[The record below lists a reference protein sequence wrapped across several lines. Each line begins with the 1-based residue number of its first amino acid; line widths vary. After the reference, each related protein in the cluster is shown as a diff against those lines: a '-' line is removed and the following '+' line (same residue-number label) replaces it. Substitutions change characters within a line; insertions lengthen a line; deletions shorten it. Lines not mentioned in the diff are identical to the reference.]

1 MRDARRLAGLI
12 VAAAVGG
19 LLLGWLT
26 AGFFWAIDE
35 LIALVWTDLPGALGV
50 PTAWYALVVCSVG
63 GLLVGLGQRF
73 LGDHP
78 PPLSELLSHE
88 EGTRGFDLRV
98 LPHAVY
104 LLVVSLAFGGALG
117 PELGLVFL
125 SGTIGI
131 ALAGLLRRAEAAAI
145 ARDIAIAAV
154 FATLFVSPL
163 GGAATAAEDAGD
175 TTLPRIQRVLLALS
189 AGLAAIAAFAM
200 VPTPGLVV
208 DVNWPASGSTG
219 PATDV
224 LWAVPLGLLGAAIG
238 LLYQRVHSLFDLVR
252 GRIGGAVLPA
262 IGAGVVLGAL
272 GSWDS
277 LVLFSGQDGIE
288 ELVNSLSTR
297 SAWELALLAA
307 VKLLLIA
314 LLLAAGWKGGHFY
327 PMLFVATAAGLCI
340 SRFAGAIS
348 PVVAVAAVSAGV
360 LAAVLRRVV
369 AAAFLV
375 LLMVPASMLVV
386 SSVAAVVAFLALRL
400 TVEPARLR
408 EQPGG
413 R

>member
-1 MRDARRLAGLI
+1 MAGLI
-12 VAAAVGG
+12 VAAALGG

-35 LIALVWTDLPGALGV
+35 LIALLWTSLPDALGIQSS
-50 PTAWYALVVCSVG
+50 WYALVVCSVG

-78 PPLSELLSHE
+78 PPLSELLSRE
-88 EGTRGFDLRV
+88 KGTPGFDIKV

-104 LLVVSLAFGGALG
+104 LLAVSLAFGGALG

-131 ALAGLLRRAEAAAI
+131 AVAGLLRRVEAVAI
-145 ARDIAIAAV
+145 ARDITVAAV
-154 FATLFVSPL
+154 FATLFASPL
-163 GGAATAAEDAGD
+163 GGAATAAENAGD
-175 TTLPRIQRVLLALS
+175 TTLPRLQRVLLALS

-200 VPTPGLVV
+200 VPTPGLI
-208 DVNWPASGSTG
+208 VNADWPASGSTV
-219 PATDV
+219 PASDV
-224 LWAVPLGLLGAAIG
+224 LWAVPLGLLGAGIG

-252 GRIGGAVLPA
+252 RKIGGAVLPA
-262 IGAGVVLGAL
+262 TVAGLVLGVL
-272 GSWDS
+272 GSWDT

-288 ELVNSLSTR
+288 ELVNSLPTR
-297 SAWELALLAA
+297 SAGELALLAA
-307 VKLLLIA
+307 VKLPLIA
-314 LLLAAGWKGGHFY
+314 LLLASGWKGGHFY

-340 SRFAGAIS
+340 SQFVGAIS

-386 SSVAAVVAFLALRL
+386 SSVAAVVAFLLLRL
-400 TVEPARLR
+400 IIEPSSISDQA
-408 EQPGG
+408 GG
-413 R
+413 H